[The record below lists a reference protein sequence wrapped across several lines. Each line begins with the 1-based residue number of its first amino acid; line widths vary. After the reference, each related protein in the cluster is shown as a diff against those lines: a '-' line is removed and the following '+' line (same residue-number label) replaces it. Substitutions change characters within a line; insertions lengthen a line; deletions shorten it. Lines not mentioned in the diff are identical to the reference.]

1 MLGEFR
7 NMFQRRNLVDLQ
19 NRVQSMFQNS
29 AFVFC
34 EIKVKK
40 NNSVRLFC
48 WHSVLGEGKVSGMHG
63 AAFFCF
69 GAGQGRGKKFGVG
82 WGEVGRGNS

>member
-1 MLGEFR
+1 M
-7 NMFQRRNLVDLQ
+7 VDLQ

-40 NNSVRLFC
+40 NNSVRLLC
-48 WHSVLGEGKVSGMHG
+48 WYSVLGEGKVSGMHG
-63 AAFFCF
+63 AAFFLL
-69 GAGQGRGKKFGVG
+69 GGGSEEKIFGVG
-82 WGEVGRGNS
+82 WGRAGSKIVGARQGNI

>member
-1 MLGEFR
+1 
-7 NMFQRRNLVDLQ
+7 MFQRRNLVDLQ
-19 NRVQSMFQNS
+19 NRVQSMFKNS
-29 AFVFC
+29 AFVFR

-40 NNSVRLFC
+40 NNSVRLLC

-69 GAGQGRGKKFGVG
+69 GAGQKKKFLGGAGRGR
-82 WGEVGRGNS
+82 ESNPRGGAG